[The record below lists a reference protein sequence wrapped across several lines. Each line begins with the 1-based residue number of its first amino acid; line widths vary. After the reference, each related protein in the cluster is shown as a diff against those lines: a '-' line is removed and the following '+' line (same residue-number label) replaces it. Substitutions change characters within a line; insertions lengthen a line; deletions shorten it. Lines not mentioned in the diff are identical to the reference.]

1 MPNPA
6 ATNTRSLSDDAKR
19 IWQAG
24 VDSVRPELLLP
35 QAIHIEGHRLSV
47 EGTCGQIVETDLRGV
62 RRLLIVGAGKAGAG
76 MARGLEAALGEQL
89 LADKQM
95 SGLLSVPADCVNPA
109 GNIQRPGNPSLPNSL
124 GTCCK
129 TIELVAGRPAGVNE
143 PRPEG
148 AVATQRMLRLVAK
161 ADADDLVICL
171 LSGGGSALLPAPT
184 SPITLAQKI
193 TLTKKLSASGATIEQ
208 INVVRQQLSDV
219 KGGGLA
225 RACRARQLWTL
236 VISDVLGDPLDL
248 IASGPTVMATS
259 TPADAL
265 AVLEQLGLSADA
277 TLAPILTFL
286 QNRPKTTPTQPKTK
300 APTVL
305 LANNA
310 AAVDAAGMEAERLGY
325 NHAMTCA
332 TQSEGPAEEVGR
344 HLATMAV
351 QMRDSADPL
360 GPNCLISG
368 GEPTVELAPE
378 AIRGLG
384 GRNQQLTLAALQEVL
399 LKPGGCQNIAIL
411 SGGTDGEDGP
421 TDAAGAWIDERIAKQ
436 AQQMGVSIKEA
447 LQRNDAYHFF
457 EPLDALLKSGPT
469 HTNVCDLRVVT
480 VERQL

>member
-1 MPNPA
+1 MPNPPP
-6 ATNTRSLSDDAKR
+6 TLERSLSGDAQR

-24 VDSVRPELLLP
+24 VDAVRPELLLP
-35 QAIHIEGHRLSV
+35 AAIRVEENQLSV
-47 EGTCGQIVETDLRGV
+47 EGTCGEVLATDLRGI

-89 LADKQM
+89 LADKQL
-95 SGLLSVPADCVNPA
+95 SGLLSVPADCVGETKA
-109 GNIQRPGNPSLPNSL
+109 
-124 GTCCK
+124 
-129 TIELVAGRPAGVNE
+129 IELVAGRPAGVNE

-148 AVATQRMLRLVAK
+148 AVATQRMLRLVK
-161 ADADDLVICL
+161 EADADDLVICL
-171 LSGGGSALLPAPT
+171 LSGGGSALLPAP
-184 SPITLAQKI
+184 SAPITLAQKI
-193 TLTKKLSASGATIEQ
+193 SLTKKLSASGATIEQ
-208 INVVRQQLSDV
+208 INTVRQQLSNV

-248 IASGPTVMATS
+248 IASGPTVRPTS
-259 TPADAL
+259 TSTDAL
-265 AVLEQLGLSADA
+265 TVLEQLGLAADA
-277 TLAPILTFL
+277 TLAPIVKFL
-286 QNRPKTTPTQPKTK
+286 QSKSSAAAPGFKTNAQ
-300 APTVL
+300 TVL

-332 TQSEGPAEEVGR
+332 TASEGSAEEVGR

-351 QMRDSADPL
+351 QMRDTTDPL

-384 GRNQQLTLAALQEVL
+384 GRNQQLALAALKEVL
-399 LKPGGCQNIAIL
+399 LKSDNCKSIALL

-421 TDAAGAWIDERIAKQ
+421 TDAAGAWIDERVAKQ
-436 AQQMGVSIKEA
+436 AQQSGKSIKES

-457 EPLDALLKSGPT
+457 EPLDALLKTGPT

-480 VERQL
+480 VERRQ

>member
-1 MPNPA
+1 MPPSPA
-6 ATNTRSLSDDAKR
+6 TEKRFLSSDTRR

-24 VDSVRPELLLP
+24 VDAVRPERLLP
-35 QAIHIEGHRLSV
+35 SAVRVEGHRLSV
-47 EGTCGQIVETDLRGV
+47 EGTCGEVLETDLRGV
-62 RRLLIVGAGKAGAG
+62 RRVLIVGGGKAGAG
-76 MARGLEAALGEQL
+76 MAHGLEAALGEQL
-89 LADKQM
+89 LADKQA
-95 SGLLSVPADCVNPA
+95 SGLLSVPADCVA
-109 GNIQRPGNPSLPNSL
+109 ETR
-124 GTCCK
+124 
-129 TIELVAGRPAGVNE
+129 TIELLAGRPAGINE

-171 LSGGGSALLPAPT
+171 LSGGGSALLPAP
-184 SPITLAQKI
+184 SAPITLAQKI
-193 TLTKKLSASGATIEQ
+193 LLTKKLSASGATIEQ
-208 INVVRQQLSDV
+208 INTVRQQLSDV

-248 IASGPTVMATS
+248 IASGPTVRPTS
-259 TPADAL
+259 TSADAL
-265 AVLEQLGLSADA
+265 TVLEQWGLTADA
-277 TLAPILTFL
+277 SLTPIVKFL
-286 QNRPKTTPTQPKTK
+286 RSKSPAVPPAFKTNAQ
-300 APTVL
+300 TVL

-325 NHAMTCA
+325 NHAMTSA
-332 TQSEGPAEEVGR
+332 TASEGSAEEVGR
-344 HLATMAV
+344 HLATMAL
-351 QMRDSADPL
+351 QMRDSSVPL

-384 GRNQQLTLAALQEVL
+384 GRNQQLALAALGQL
-399 LKPGGCQNIAIL
+399 GNCQGIALL

-421 TDAAGAWIDERIAKQ
+421 TDATGAWIDEQVAKEAKQ
-436 AQQMGVSIKEA
+436 SALSIEES

-457 EPLDALLKSGPT
+457 EPLGALLKTGPT

-480 VERQL
+480 VNRQR